1 MSLTDR
7 ETLPVWLGWTRLA
20 IGLAQGVALYF
31 INDLRE
37 ATDPA
42 LFAALWVTM
51 LFAPVALIGGLGAI
65 RPIVLATWIGGAT
78 LVVAGLAAYGA
89 SRTVMENWTWEYAQL
104 YVVAPI
110 FLFVGHHLVAAGD
123 EARKWIAPY
132 ERYFDLGSRHVAQL
146 ALAVAF
152 TGAFWAVLILGSQLF
167 NLIGITLLV
176 DLLDSDWF
184 AMPAT
189 TGVFAAAIHLTDMR
203 SGLVRGTR
211 ALGLTLLAWL
221 LPAMAFLAAAFFL
234 ALPFTGVQP
243 LWETRAAT
251 AILLGSAAAL
261 VILVNAAYQDGE
273 HPPGL
278 ILRWSARVA
287 AVLMT
292 PLAVLA
298 AYALWLRIDQ
308 YGLTPERIYAAA
320 VLVVGGCYAV
330 AYSIGAFQSRWMRT
344 LEVGNVASAFVMLVV
359 VVALFSPIADPARLS
374 VADQMRRLES
384 GRIAPEDFDVVF
396 LRFDGARY
404 GDAAL
409 RQLVADRSSEEAIA
423 LGERARRVLALN
435 ERWAAQ
441 VQNAGAPVELRMHP
455 EGAAPPEGFLDQPD
469 LTGGLMMCRTRDMV
483 CDGMFIDL
491 DGDGRSEFIVSTMH
505 FLSIYAQ
512 GDDGRWAFVANA
524 SAPENF
530 SALAASGA
538 VRVAPAR
545 FGDLIIGDDR
555 VPVTEVEPGRG
566 PAIVSVESEAG
577 DASPAEQ

>member
-1 MSLTDR
+1 MTLTDR
-7 ETLPVWLGWTRLA
+7 ETLPVWLGWARLA
-20 IGLAQGVALYF
+20 IGIAQGVALYF

-42 LFAALWVTM
+42 LFAALWVTT
-51 LFAPVALIGGLGAI
+51 LFVPVALVGGLGAI
-65 RPIVLATWIGGAT
+65 RPIVLGAWIGGAT
-78 LVVAGLAAYGA
+78 LIVAGLAAYGA
-89 SRTVMENWTWEYAQL
+89 SRAVLENWAWAYSQL

-123 EARKWIAPY
+123 EARRWIAPY
-132 ERYFDLGSRHVAQL
+132 ERYFDLGSRHAAQL

-152 TGAFWAVLILGSQLF
+152 TGAFWAVLMLGSQLF
-167 NLIGITLLV
+167 NLIGITFLV
-176 DLLDSDWF
+176 ELMESDWF

-221 LPAMAFLAAAFFL
+221 LPAMALLAAAFFL

-251 AILLGSAAAL
+251 VILLGSAAAL
-261 VILVNAAYQDGE
+261 VILINAAYQDGE
-273 HPPGL
+273 HPAGF

-292 PLAVLA
+292 PLAILA

-308 YGLTPERIYAAA
+308 YGLTPERIYAVA

-330 AYSIGAFQSRWMRT
+330 AYAIGAFQARWMRT
-344 LEVGNVASAFVMLVV
+344 LEAGNVASAFVMLVV
-359 VVALFSPIADPARLS
+359 IVALFSPIADPARLS

-384 GRIAPEDFDVVF
+384 GRIAPEDFDIVF
-396 LRFDGARY
+396 LRFEGARY

-409 RQLVADRSSEEAIA
+409 RQLVADRSSDDAIA
-423 LGERARRVLALN
+423 LGDRARRVLALN
-435 ERWAAQ
+435 ERWAAEA
-441 VQNAGAPVELRMHP
+441 QNVGVSVELRMHP
-455 EGAAPPEGFLDQPD
+455 AGAQPPEGFLDQPD
-469 LTGGLMMCRTRDMV
+469 LNGGLVMCRSRDMV

-491 DGDGRSEFIVSTMH
+491 DGDRRSEFIVSAMRY
-505 FLSIYAQ
+505 LSIYAQ
-512 GDDGRWAFVANA
+512 ADDGRWTFVANA

-530 SALAASGA
+530 STLAAAGA

-545 FGDLIIGDDR
+545 YGDLVIGDVR
-555 VPVTEVEPGRG
+555 VPVTEVELGRG
-566 PAIVSVESEAG
+566 PVIVDVQSEAG
-577 DASPAEQ
+577 DASLSEQ